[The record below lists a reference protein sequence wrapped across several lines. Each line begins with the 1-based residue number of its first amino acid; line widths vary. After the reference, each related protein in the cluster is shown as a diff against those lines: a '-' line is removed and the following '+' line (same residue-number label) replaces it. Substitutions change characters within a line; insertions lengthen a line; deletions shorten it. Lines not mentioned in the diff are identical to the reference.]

1 MSKDKNTKLSTKK
14 VQKKNCQL
22 VMRLNNEVRDEFVL
36 LCEELDT
43 SASRELRRFIREFIA
58 EHQETH
64 ENSAK

>member
-22 VMRLNNEVRDEFVL
+22 VIRLNNEVRDELIL

-58 EHQETH
+58 EHQEAH
-64 ENSAK
+64 ENPAK